1 MLKQSRVTILLAAA
15 LIFAP
20 MVMATPAQ
28 AQSRNRHRQ
37 VYETNRQVYQTREN
51 YQRVVRLR
59 NGDYRLP
66 NGRVVTSRRV
76 VRFRNPGYWRL
87 PNGDVIL
94 PTQEIVPARRVV
106 RQGNGLIRLPNGITV
121 RL

>member
-1 MLKQSRVTILLAAA
+1 MLKLNRATILLAAT

-37 VYETNRQVYQTREN
+37 VYQRRDS

-94 PTQEIVPARRVV
+94 PTQEIVPARRLV
-106 RQGNGLIRLPNGITV
+106 RQSNGLIRLPNGITI

>member
-1 MLKQSRVTILLAAA
+1 MLKQNRATMLLAAA

-28 AQSRNRHRQ
+28 AQSRYRDRD
-37 VYETNRQVYQTREN
+37 VYQTRHRES

-66 NGRVVTSRRV
+66 NGRVVSSRRI
-76 VRFRNPGYWRL
+76 VRLRNPGYWRL
-87 PNGDVIL
+87 PNGDIIL
-94 PTQEIVPARRVV
+94 PTQEIVPARRLV
-106 RQGNGLIRLPNGITV
+106 RQRNGLIRLPNGILI